1 METFEKGDCVLENPR
16 RYAGEPEKKEDLKSS
31 GQKLGKKNTH
41 TRTDAYI
48 YGRKAHVTISN
59 HSQVF
64 SQ

>member
-41 TRTDAYI
+41 TRQMHTYMEE
-48 YGRKAHVTISN
+48 RLM
-59 HSQVF
+59 
-64 SQ
+64 